1 MLDALEMPVL
11 LIGASEM
18 VLHQN
23 ASAIRLFGLIPAGSY
38 LGAYVRSPGIL
49 DMVRDTFSSGSVT
62 QLEHSERLPSESVYL
77 VRAAM
82 ATPEAGAGQQRLLV
96 LSFTDIS
103 QTRRID
109 RMRSDFVANA
119 SHELRTPLASLKGF
133 IETLQARRATMP
145 RPMSASSASCM
156 NRRPA

>member
-1 MLDALEMPVL
+1 
-11 LIGASEM
+11 M

-119 SHELRTPLASLKGF
+119 SHELRTPLAAPSRLHRDAAGPARNDAKAHERFLG
-133 IETLQARRATMP
+133 IMHEQATRMSRR
-145 RPMSASSASCM
+145 
-156 NRRPA
+156 